1 MACQLCGAEM
11 AEDLEVLSSFPVF
24 PTINVI
30 SLYSA
35 ITEDILTICNSYNC
49 FLILSPLGC
58 KGTPCQ

>member
-11 AEDLEVLSSFPVF
+11 AEDLEVLSSFSVF
-24 PTINVI
+24 HAANVL

-35 ITEDILTICNSYNC
+35 ISEDILTICNSYNC
-49 FLILSPLGC
+49 FLILSSLGC

>member
-1 MACQLCGAEM
+1 MTCQLCGAEM

-35 ITEDILTICNSYNC
+35 ITEDILTICNSYNW
-49 FLILSPLGC
+49 
-58 KGTPCQ
+58 